1 MQGTVVRFSLDA
13 GGILENY
20 LLLLYSQYRSS
31 GLYCDLH
38 VLKLRGF
45 QVGFGL
51 HHLFGFGVFF
61 DGEYL

>member
-38 VLKLRGF
+38 VLRGF
-45 QVGFGL
+45 QVVFGL
-51 HHLFGFGVFF
+51 HHLFGFGFFF